1 MLRTQTSQ
9 HKYNQLV
16 KMVTI
21 SLLFSFLCTIFS
33 VCNAANVELTLAEKT
48 WLKAHPTITLG
59 SDSNWEPYIIKQGDG
74 TIIGLDRDILNLIN
88 RNTGANFQL
97 TSGTWGEMVGKLKAG
112 EIDGVSTSSIRF
124 AEAHAYRYS
133 KPYFSVQK
141 ALIVADTNPKNIQ
154 SVDDLAGKRV
164 GYQADNQFNKS
175 LLDRYKEAIPVPMN
189 SLSEVVDALI
199 VGDID
204 ATIEAN
210 IIYYVHKEKSPF
222 IKTVALIPDSTLDL
236 VFSLRNEYTE
246 AISILNKGLDSIPFS
261 TRMEIENRWFFNKT
275 KENIDMVKK
284 SIVFTEAEKSYL
296 ENKAYLTV
304 GSMSDFAPF
313 NFMKEGKP
321 SGYSIEFMRLLG
333 EQLGIEIRF
342 TTKPWNEL
350 MQLLNTGEI
359 DLIPHIAV
367 TEERKKRV
375 EYTNF
380 NHLIYSTGFAVRK
393 GDSIG
398 SMADLNGKTVT
409 VVEKSFLHSYL
420 SLRFPEINLLLVD
433 SDTQGIAAVSNDE
446 AYAVIGSLPTLTYYM
461 QLDWRSN
468 LKVINVNDAG
478 VTTKIEL
485 PMGVVKGNTILKSLL
500 EKANSAIPEVD
511 VQKLKQKWIFGT
523 SDFSLNKAEQDFIAE
538 HPVIRFG
545 IRFDRPPFELLQDGK
560 PAGITVDYIT
570 AIANYA
576 GFTAEFIVNNL
587 SVDDAFDMVELSR
600 RDFDTLAVS
609 VKNKERSLRFAFG
622 EDYLSYPMMIITH
635 KNSPFIGKTADLN
648 GKLVAIEKG
657 FLTDKWLASN
667 YPAIKIVST
676 SNSIEALEMVNDE
689 KVDAYIG
696 NVAVANYMATHED
709 LTNLKIIAPSGY
721 GSINYSFIAPKEWPE
736 LASILSKSYLAL
748 PANFHS
754 DTQQKWFS
762 FQIIETTNYTLIWLV
777 LSITLLITLIVLWWN
792 RILRREKL
800 KTEITLKRLHRAQHL
815 LKNNNEILK
824 KLSTTDK
831 LTSLYNRAKLDHA
844 LDTELERSKRYATVF
859 AVILIDID
867 HFKRVNDSY
876 GHQAGDAVL
885 VDVANI
891 LATHV
896 RSVDLVGR
904 WGGEEFLI
912 ICPETSQEGV
922 YNLAEN
928 LRLVISSY
936 EFAGIGQLT
945 ASFGVSV
952 YHEGDSSDSIIS
964 KADAAL
970 YQSKHAGRNTV
981 SFN

>member
-1 MLRTQTSQ
+1 M
-9 HKYNQLV
+9 
-16 KMVTI
+16 
-21 SLLFSFLCTIFS
+21 SLFFLFLCTIFS
-33 VCNAANVELTLAEKT
+33 LCNAANVELTLAEKT

-59 SDSNWEPYIIKQGDG
+59 SDENWEPYIIKQGDG
-74 TIIGLDRDILNLIN
+74 TIIGLDSDILNLIN

-112 EIDGVSTSSIRF
+112 EIDGVSTSSRRF

-133 KPYFSVQK
+133 KPYFAVQK

-210 IIYYVHKEKSPF
+210 IIYHVHKEKSPF
-222 IKTVALIPDSTLDL
+222 IKTVALVPDSTLDL
-236 VFSLRNEYTE
+236 VFSLRNEYPE

-275 KENIDMVKK
+275 KKNIEIIKK
-284 SIVFTEAEKSYL
+284 GVAFTEAEKSYL
-296 ENKAYLTV
+296 DNKAYLTV
-304 GSMSDFAPF
+304 GSMIDFAPF
-313 NFMKEGKP
+313 NFMKDGKP

-333 EQLGIEIRF
+333 QQLGKEVHF

-350 MQLLNTGEI
+350 MQLLDTGEI
-359 DLIPHIAV
+359 DLIPHVAV
-367 TEERKKRV
+367 TEKRKKRV

-398 SMADLNGKTVT
+398 SMAELNGKTVA
-409 VVEKSFLHSYL
+409 VLEKSFLHSYL
-420 SLRFPEINLLLVD
+420 SRHFPEIDLLLVD
-433 SDTQGIAAVSNDE
+433 SDTKGIAAVSNDE
-446 AYAVIGSLPTLTYYM
+446 AFAVIGSLPGLTYYI

-468 LKVINVNDAG
+468 LKIINVNDAG
-478 VTTKIEL
+478 EATKTEL
-485 PMGVVKGNTILKSLL
+485 PMGVVKDNTILKSLL
-500 EKANSAIPEVD
+500 EKANSAIPEEEI
-511 VQKLKQKWIFGT
+511 QKLKQKWIFVT
-523 SDFSLNKAEQDFIAE
+523 SDFSLNKAEQNFIAE

-545 IRFDRPPFELLQDGK
+545 IRSDRPPFELVKEGK
-560 PAGITVDYIT
+560 PAGITVDYLT

-587 SVDDAFDMVELSR
+587 PVDEALDMVEFTR

-609 VKNKERSLRFAFG
+609 VKNKERALRFAFG
-622 EDYLSYPMMIITH
+622 ENYLSYPMMIITH
-635 KNSPFIGKTADLN
+635 KNGPFIGKTADLN

-657 FLTDKWLASN
+657 FLTNKWLARD
-667 YPAIKIVST
+667 YPEINIVSVA
-676 SNSIEALEMVNDE
+676 NSINALQMVNDE

-696 NVAVANYMATHED
+696 NVAVANYMASHGG
-709 LTNLKIIAPSGY
+709 LANLKIIAPSDY
-721 GSINYSFIAPKEWPE
+721 GSINYSFITPKEWPE
-736 LASILSKSYLAL
+736 LASILSKGYLAL

-754 DTQQKWFS
+754 ETQQKWFS
-762 FQIIETTNYTLIWLV
+762 FQILETTNYTLIWGV
-777 LSITLLITLIVLWWN
+777 LSVTLLIVIIILWWN

-800 KTEITLKRLHRAQHL
+800 KTEIALKRLNRVQYL
-815 LKNNNEILK
+815 LKKNNEKLK
-824 KLSTTDK
+824 KLSITDK
-831 LTSLYNRAKLDHA
+831 LTSLYNRAKLDQV
-844 LDTELERSKRYATVF
+844 LDAELQRSKRYATVF
-859 AVILIDID
+859 AVILIDLD

-885 VDVANI
+885 VDVAKI
-891 LATHV
+891 LTTHV
-896 RSVDLVGR
+896 RGVDLVGR

-936 EFAGIGQLT
+936 GFGACGQIT

-952 YHEGDSSDSIIS
+952 YHEGDSRDSIIS

-970 YQSKHAGRNTV
+970 YKSKHAGRNTV